1 VSGEAVHT
9 FAAWESLGL
18 LGALDQVPDLD
29 RWAFRYPA
37 HADIASGRVRD
48 VYAAWPALRAAL
60 FQAVV
65 RAEIQSIVKSWE
77 G

>member
-1 VSGEAVHT
+1 
-9 FAAWESLGL
+9 
-18 LGALDQVPDLD
+18 VPDLD

-65 RAEIQSIVKSWE
+65 RGEIQSIVKSWE